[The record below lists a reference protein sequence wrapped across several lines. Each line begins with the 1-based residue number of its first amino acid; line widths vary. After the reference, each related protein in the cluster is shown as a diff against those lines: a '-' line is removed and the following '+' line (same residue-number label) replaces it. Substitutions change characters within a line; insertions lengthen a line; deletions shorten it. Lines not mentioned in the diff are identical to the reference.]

1 MTIESD
7 LRAAVARA
15 DTDSRLLHEIVHGDV
30 ATTVDTESGPVK
42 SVARAVGDVEA
53 SVAAAAAIV
62 TEARDEAVAARDAV
76 IATGAGTV
84 LISDADTM
92 PGKLASKL
100 QFGRGLESAIEDA
113 GGDER
118 LALSVTPQLNAGA
131 LLALAEAFI

>member
-15 DTDSRLLHEIVHGDV
+15 DTDSLLLHEIVHGDV
-30 ATTVDTESGPVK
+30 ATTVDTEGGPVK

-53 SVAAAAAIV
+53 SVAAVAAIV

-113 GGDER
+113 GGGER
-118 LALSVTPQLNAGA
+118 LALSVTTQLNAGA